1 MEQTGQ
7 VVEIIG
13 DKAKVLV
20 RRHDVCSKCGGCGI
34 SLSGKG
40 ENFVEALNTVN
51 AAVGQTVRVTSD
63 TGQVLKA
70 SFVVYIVPVLF
81 LLAGI
86 ALGKQFGGEPAG
98 LIIGVIFLLLSYL
111 LVRAYD
117 RKVAHGRVQSEVV
130 AVLEEPAVPADEK
143 C

>member
-1 MEQTGQ
+1 MEQIGQ

-13 DKAKVLV
+13 EKAKVLV
-20 RRHDVCSKCGGCGI
+20 KRHDVCSNCGGCGI

-40 ENFVEALNTVN
+40 ENYLEALNTVN
-51 AAVGQTVRVTSD
+51 AAVGQTVRVASD

-70 SFVVYIVPVLF
+70 SFVVYIVPVLS

-86 ALGKQFGGEPAG
+86 ALGQQFGGEPAG
-98 LIIGVIFLLLSYL
+98 LILGLVFLLLSYL
-111 LVRAYD
+111 AVRAYD
-117 RKVAHGRVQSEVV
+117 RKVARGRVQSEVV